1 MNDAITLITDE
12 KEDLQTLISAAKCFW
27 ILYCCTTKTNEW
39 RNRGVNC

>member
-27 ILYCCTTKTNEW
+27 ILCCRDCEKKS
-39 RNRGVNC
+39 VNKSLL